1 LVNVPVKL
9 YTAVRKKDV
18 HFHQLHAKD
27 GVRIQQKRVCPK
39 DGKEVPYDDIVK
51 GYELS
56 KEKYVVV
63 EPDELDSLDPE
74 ATHTIDIE
82 DFVKLEEIDPLY
94 FDSSYYMVPDA
105 RGDKPYQLLLQ
116 AMKDEGM
123 VGIGRVVLRTKQYL
137 AAVRP
142 LDDALVLTTMNFA
155 DEVTGA
161 EDLDGLPDK
170 RKAKPSKQEVDM
182 AHRLIKS
189 LATEFKPE
197 KYHDTYREKVLELV
211 QAKAKGKE
219 IAVQPGEKDTA
230 PVVDLMAA
238 LEASLA
244 EAKKGAKKAP
254 ARKKATRKA
263 S

>member
-1 LVNVPVKL
+1 
-9 YTAVRKKDV
+9 
-18 HFHQLHAKD
+18 
-27 GVRIQQKRVCPK
+27 
-39 DGKEVPYDDIVK
+39 
-51 GYELS
+51 
-56 KEKYVVV
+56 VV
-63 EPDELDSLDPE
+63 EPDELDGLDPE
-74 ATHTIDIE
+74 ATHTVDIE

-105 RGDKPYQLLLQ
+105 RGDKAYQLLLQ

-123 VGIGRVVLRTKQYL
+123 VGIGRVVLRSKQYL

-155 DEVTGA
+155 DEVAGA

-170 RKAKPSKQEVDM
+170 RKAKPSKQEIDM

-189 LATEFKPE
+189 LATDFKPE

-211 QAKAKGKE
+211 HAKAKGKE

-244 EAKKGAKKAP
+244 EAKKGTKKAP
-254 ARKKATRKA
+254 ASKKTRRKA